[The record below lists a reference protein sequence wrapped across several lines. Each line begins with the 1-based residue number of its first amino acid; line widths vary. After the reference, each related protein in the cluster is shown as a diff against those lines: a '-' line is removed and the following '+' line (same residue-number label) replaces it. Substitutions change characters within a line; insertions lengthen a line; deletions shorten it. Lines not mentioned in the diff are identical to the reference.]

1 MVRKRVLSLVLAA
14 MLTVL
19 YPAAAFAR
27 GRSTKKEVPA
37 TVDTNTANETRE
49 TKEVSETNETKEE
62 QTAETPSAGGK
73 ASKDAKKAEK
83 AEKPAK
89 PKKKDEAAPLREE
102 IDRLQK
108 ELAAQKDQYQRM
120 LAEYANYKRRT
131 EQEKEQLGSFV
142 KAETL
147 KALLPALDNLE
158 RAVAAPAGDEYK
170 TGVDMTIRQLQ
181 ELLSSQG
188 LEPIEAAGAPFD
200 PEVHHA
206 VMREDADGVEP
217 DTVTEMFQKGYKVDG
232 RVIRP
237 AMVKVAN

>member
-1 MVRKRVLSLVLAA
+1 M
-14 MLTVL
+14 
-19 YPAAAFAR
+19 
-27 GRSTKKEVPA
+27 
-37 TVDTNTANETRE
+37 DTNTANETRE

-62 QTAETPSAGGK
+62 QTAETPSSGEK